1 MLRTLALGIFIGV
14 SNAADPGSGSGSG
27 SGSGMDP
34 VVPAGDNPCFAA
46 ETTMACKLTGDVS
59 AAEAHRQC
67 YTIHN
72 TKEKGAALALMKT
85 LTAGDVVLAADA
97 AGTLSLE
104 RVIVNQHKAN
114 TVASALLEVHHSAGV
129 LSLTPDHVLLVDGAF
144 VPARNAKPGSAL
156 TLANGEA
163 ATVER
168 VTTAR
173 GDIINPL
180 TTSGTIVAGGVVA
193 SSHPEWTFAWAG
205 KAQFPLFYGLAAAFP
220 ATTQAYYDA
229 VLEPLFDS
237 SGAHLRSTALGA
249 SALVVPL
256 GVADA
261 AAALGLGLFA
271 GATPVALLVLGAA
284 ALRSRKA

>member
-27 SGSGMDP
+27 SGSGDAP

-144 VPARNAKPGSAL
+144 VPARNAKLGPHAC
-156 TLANGEA
+156 
-163 ATVER
+163 ER
-168 VTTAR
+168 RGGHGRAR
-173 GDIINPL
+173 HHGPRRHYQPPHHQRHHR
-180 TTSGTIVAGGVVA
+180 GRRRRRVVA
-193 SSHPEWTFAWAG
+193 PRVDLRVGGQGPVPS
-205 KAQFPLFYGLAAAFP
+205 
-220 ATTQAYYDA
+220 
-229 VLEPLFDS
+229 V
-237 SGAHLRSTALGA
+237 LRSRRRL
-249 SALVVPL
+249 PRD
-256 GVADA
+256 DA
-261 AAALGLGLFA
+261 GLLRRRA
-271 GATPVALLVLGAA
+271 RA
-284 ALRSRKA
+284 ALRLVRRAPPLDRPRRLGARRPARGR